1 MDGSQDGPERA
12 AARTPFELIGGEDAV
27 RRLVDRFYD
36 LMDSEP
42 EAAGIRALHP
52 PTLDSSRE
60 KLRLF
65 LTGWLGGPQLYVE
78 RYGHP
83 RLRARHLPF
92 PIGDEERDAWVR
104 CMDQAL
110 EEQEMPDQVRV
121 FLRQRLRGVA
131 DHMRNQAPG
140 GAGGAQRDGTMA
152 GDPKGPGS

>member
-1 MDGSQDGPERA
+1 MTESESG
-12 AARTPFELIGGEDAV
+12 AARTPYELIGGESAV

-42 EAAGIRALHP
+42 EAAGIRAMHP
-52 PTLDSSRE
+52 PTLESSRE

-78 RYGHP
+78 KYGHP

-92 PIGDEERDAWVR
+92 PIGEDERDAWIR

-110 EEQEMPDQVRV
+110 EDQEMPEMVRE
-121 FLRQRLRGVA
+121 FLAGRFRGVA
-131 DHMRNQAPG
+131 DHMRNQAPESP
-140 GAGGAQRDGTMA
+140 DG
-152 GDPKGPGS
+152 PERPGP